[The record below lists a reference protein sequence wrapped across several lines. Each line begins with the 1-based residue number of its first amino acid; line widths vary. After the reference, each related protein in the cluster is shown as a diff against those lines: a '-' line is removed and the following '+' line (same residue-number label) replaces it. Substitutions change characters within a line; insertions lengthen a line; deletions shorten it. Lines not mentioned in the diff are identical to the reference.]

1 MARSMA
7 FVGAARPVWAPV
19 TPSSLGSAELTAPRP
34 RSSWIPDTWSSTAF
48 PASLVAMAAARKLQ
62 KGALKPG
69 GKFNLADEKKVKV
82 QKKKKEMYE
91 LQYEAGAIAP
101 LYAWDPAGF
110 VQKGPSQTESFY
122 RLRQAELKHGRVAM
136 LALVGEIVQHYVY
149 LPFFDGVGKGLDFL
163 VLKMAGHGQGQGG
176 QGGQGDVWDVEAFWD
191 LHRRLGE
198 RYAQDLLM
206 MQEGR
211 MSFAP
216 PAIPKAPSK
225 ETPPA
230 LWAESPLKR
239 APSAPSPAT
248 PCNGRVLSQSLFPVP
263 RASSKPLA
271 PNVDDMGVML
281 MDSPDLWQS
290 EAFLEDL
297 QVLQKKHDR
306 DIFNSS
312 PRSPTSPTEKS
323 KVSMPSEAEEIDSE
337 HVFCPRA
344 FWAKPIDASEEIRQS
359 KSKIVHSSKSRRVL
373 STGAIPPELLRAR
386 RTSTQCFYMLRNP
399 ASTFSTWWGTIG
411 VLLLAYDFVVI
422 PLRFVGLGE
431 SVLLTVMFWI
441 AHLYWNAAIPL
452 SFIAGYDEDGLLVLN
467 LKKTCRSYASSWFIL
482 DLALVSLDW
491 TILVLDSDGDSAGVA
506 RLSRTIRSLRFLRLL
521 RLGRVV
527 RLGSIIESIKEQ
539 LSSRMAN
546 IQYSVMKIIFQ
557 LLIYN
562 HIIAC
567 LWYGIGAED
576 HDDSS
581 WVAQLQLKERSVPL
595 RYATSLHWAYAQLGV
610 GNTEIEAINLNE
622 RIFSIIVSFMA
633 LLSFSTVISSM
644 TSLLAALSKLKN
656 DEMEQFS
663 GLRKFLLHNNI
674 DPDLS
679 IRVTRFL
686 KHAFTMKHKALSK
699 DGKVAIL
706 DMLSKSLHEELEVQ
720 RHTECLQESG
730 FLHQLLLD
738 PCTDAYQL
746 LCSVVTTCLQH
757 GVFAL
762 DDLVFAQGTVA
773 TACYYISDGRCRYDH
788 SSLESVRAMRLSN
801 VWIAEMCLWTP
812 WLHMG
817 NLEAKDI
824 SRLISIEVATFCD
837 VVDKN
842 QRVRRMASDYAVEF
856 VRDLNILKH
865 LSDLN
870 PAILKEEDQ
879 RSDSFPQN
887 SALRRRTCCSGKGL
901 FSKVLP
907 SG

>member
-1 MARSMA
+1 
-7 FVGAARPVWAPV
+7 
-19 TPSSLGSAELTAPRP
+19 
-34 RSSWIPDTWSSTAF
+34 
-48 PASLVAMAAARKLQ
+48 
-62 KGALKPG
+62 
-69 GKFNLADEKKVKV
+69 
-82 QKKKKEMYE
+82 
-91 LQYEAGAIAP
+91 
-101 LYAWDPAGF
+101 
-110 VQKGPSQTESFY
+110 
-122 RLRQAELKHGRVAM
+122 
-136 LALVGEIVQHYVY
+136 
-149 LPFFDGVGKGLDFL
+149 
-163 VLKMAGHGQGQGG
+163 MAGHSGR
-176 QGGQGDVWDVEAFWD
+176 GDAWNEAFWD

-198 RYAQDLLM
+198 CYAQDLLM

-211 MSFAP
+211 MPAP
-216 PAIPKAPSK
+216 PLPRAPSK
-225 ETPPA
+225 ETPPS
-230 LWAESPLKR
+230 LWAESVKM

-248 PCNGRVLSQSLFPVP
+248 PCNGRVPSQPLFPLP
-263 RASSKPLA
+263 RAASKPLV
-271 PNVDDMGVML
+271 PVDDMGLML

-306 DIFNSS
+306 DNFQSN
-312 PRSPTSPTEKS
+312 RSPTEKS
-323 KVSMPSEAEEIDSE
+323 KNSMPSEEFDSE

-344 FWAKPIDASEEIRQS
+344 FWSKPIDGSEEVARQS
-359 KSKIVHSSKSRRVL
+359 KSTFVFTSKSRRVL
-373 STGAIPPELLRAR
+373 STGGIAPELLRAR
-386 RTSTQCFYMLRNP
+386 RTSSQCFYMLRNP
-399 ASTFSTWWGTIG
+399 SSTFSTWWGTIG
-411 VLLLAYDFVVI
+411 VLLLSYDFVVI

-431 SVLLTVMFWI
+431 SSLLTIMFWI

-452 SFIAGYDEDGLLVLN
+452 SFITGYDEDGLLVLN
-467 LKKTCRSYASSWFIL
+467 LRKTCRNYGTTWFIL

-527 RLGSIIESIKEQ
+527 RLGSIIESVKEQ

-546 IQYSVMKIIFQ
+546 IQYSIMKIIFQ

-581 WVAQLQLKERSVPL
+581 WVEKMQLNERSVSV
-595 RYATSLHWAYAQLGV
+595 RYATSLHWAYSQLGV
-610 GNTEIEAINLNE
+610 GSTEIEAINLNE
-622 RIFSIIVSFMA
+622 RIFSIVVSFMA

-644 TSLLAALSKLKN
+644 TSLLAALQKLKN

-686 KHAFTMKHKALSK
+686 KHTFAMKHKALSK

-720 RHTECLQESG
+720 RHNECLQDSG

-738 PCTDAYQL
+738 PGTDAYQV

-762 DDLVFAQGTVA
+762 DDVVFAHGTVA

-788 SSLESVRAMRLSN
+788 STLKSARLARLSN

-817 NLEAKDI
+817 NLEAQDI

-837 VVDKN
+837 AVDKN
-842 QRVRRMASDYAVEF
+842 QRIRRMASDYAVEF

-865 LSDLN
+865 WSDLN

-879 RSDSFPQN
+879 RSSGFPQ
-887 SALRRRTCCSGKGL
+887 SSSIHARKCCSGKGL